1 MSGMLRAPG
10 SRLASLL
17 IVAVL
22 SLAGCSS
29 DETGPSTAVP
39 TAGTATNDVLL
50 HGTVKLD
57 GKAIPGATLE
67 VVLEDELK
75 NAEAEVGDT
84 MESFTAAKAITDEE
98 GSFTLRLKAEEL
110 PSKYFSPG
118 GRDFLNFSIN
128 LVAGKTFATWGDTL
142 YPEGQPAVWRTSDDA
157 ATADAVMRADFDL
170 GEEKVTIIDSFDQE
184 DTSSLFVMDA
194 PSSLR

>member
-1 MSGMLRAPG
+1 MLRALG

-22 SLAGCSS
+22 SVAGCSS
-29 DETGPSTAVP
+29 DETGPSTVVP
-39 TAGTATNDVLL
+39 TAGTATEDVFL

-57 GKAIPGATLE
+57 GKAIPGAKLE

-84 MESFTAAKAITDEE
+84 METFTAAQAVTDEK
-98 GSFTLRLKAEEL
+98 GSYTLRLNAEEL

-118 GRDFLNFSIN
+118 GRDFLNFSVE
-128 LVAGKTFATWGDTL
+128 LVAGETFARWGDTM
-142 YPEGQPAVWRTSDDA
+142 YPEGQQSVWRTSDEA

-170 GEEKVTIIDSFDQE
+170 GREKVTIIDSFDQKE
-184 DTSSLFVMDA
+184 TSGLFVMGA
-194 PSSLR
+194 PNSLR